1 MITLL
6 LTVIAMFIIANMI
19 IGIGLICIY
28 LLYIATVYIISKIG
42 GSAWDTIWK
51 IMAAVHSTFAFAAMT
66 AKTRRVN
73 VALMENTGKDCKNTG
88 NITLI
93 IEYL

>member
-1 MITLL
+1 
-6 LTVIAMFIIANMI
+6 
-19 IGIGLICIY
+19 
-28 LLYIATVYIISKIG
+28 
-42 GSAWDTIWK
+42 
-51 IMAAVHSTFAFAAMT
+51 MAAVHSTFAFAAMT

-93 IEYL
+93 IESL

>member
-6 LTVIAMFIIANMI
+6 LTVIAMFIIVNAI

-42 GSAWDTIWK
+42 
-51 IMAAVHSTFAFAAMT
+51 
-66 AKTRRVN
+66 
-73 VALMENTGKDCKNTG
+73 
-88 NITLI
+88 
-93 IEYL
+93 